1 VTTRRRNKA
10 VFRAVASL
18 SVLGAVAFGAGMAL
32 RVRGVD
38 LTLDALGLREHS
50 GARAQ
55 RDEHARRQVRHVI
68 AARTPDGG
76 VRPIASVIGHRDG
89 GLAQRDGAAVARAW
103 PPPLLNP
110 EAHLRTAWDLALGR
124 PNAREILF
132 TFDDGPKPGTTD
144 RLLDILDRHQVKA
157 VFFVCGWR
165 LETDSEPTRSRA
177 RAILQ
182 DAYRRGHVIGNHSI
196 THPNMANLSRERIEH
211 EVEHNQEIIEGVI
224 GQRPH
229 LFRPPYGS
237 YSDDVQALVQRRGYE
252 LSLWSIDSHDWQM
265 VGDAEGVAMNV
276 IRLIGN
282 MAGGTVLLHDTH
294 AWSVR
299 AADMVLRWI
308 KTENREREQAG
319 RPIYRV
325 VDAAEFIEGAR
336 ERLPLILAARQAEAD
351 RSRRRRRD
359 ADAGAEDGGAASD
372 NRSAGAYGADGGPG
386 MGPGGGPGPGPGEGP
401 RGVDGG

>member
-1 VTTRRRNKA
+1 MSSRRRNKA

-18 SVLGAVAFGAGMAL
+18 SVLGAVTFGAGMAL
-32 RVRGVD
+32 RVRG
-38 LTLDALGLREHS
+38 LDTALEALGIQGSRPLS
-50 GARAQ
+50 Q
-55 RDEHARRQVRHVI
+55 RNGDAHEAHARRTVRHVI
-68 AARTPDGG
+68 AARTRDGG
-76 VRPIASVIGHRDG
+76 VAPVATVLSRDG
-89 GLAQRDGAAVARAW
+89 GSDAARARVW

-110 EAHLRTAWDLALGR
+110 EGHLRTAWDLALGR
-124 PNAREILF
+124 PGAREILF

-177 RAILQ
+177 RAILL

-196 THPNMANLSRERIEH
+196 THPNMANLSMERIER
-211 EVEHNQEIIEGVI
+211 EVDHNSDIIEGVI

-237 YSDDVQALVQRRGYE
+237 YSDDVQRHVQRRGVE

-265 VGDAEGVAMNV
+265 VGDAQGVAMNV

-282 MAGGTVLLHDTH
+282 MAGGTILLHDTH

-308 KTENREREQAG
+308 KTENREREAAG
-319 RPIYRV
+319 RAPYRI
-325 VDAAEFIEGAR
+325 VDAPDFIEGAR
-336 ERLPLILAARQAEAD
+336 ERLPLIRAQREAD
-351 RSRRRRRD
+351 ESRSRRRRRD
-359 ADAGAEDGGAASD
+359 TDAGEADGGASE
-372 NRSAGAYGADGGPG
+372 NHSAGAYGGDGGPG
-386 MGPGGGPGPGPGEGP
+386 MGPGEGP
-401 RGVDGG
+401 SEARDGG